1 MVLFST
7 LGSVPVRAPLVL
19 IIAIF
24 LFGNIPL
31 GNTQLLSNQL
41 VSLQERDSAFQSVS
55 GKFNITVPDGWVI
68 QDVYNTDTISLLEEM
83 MQGSRLL
90 AQICPRD
97 QAIAHTEGTY
107 SCEESAENISIQQYP
122 NLADQR
128 EFGFIDSSNIR
139 NENLLNYHIM
149 KLHKLGYSEI
159 SILRNTNMTI
169 NVINSDT
176 NKTTVAVVPASLL
189 EMRYNSPNATDTR
202 GYVMLAATN
211 ATSHL
216 GIISGYS
223 LSYEANAATLPSIF
237 PPEPILRIF
246 QSFELVKEAGEGGL
260 EALNVEDND
269 YGYDALTSI
278 GRPTR
283 DAEHLLS
290 PSLGSNEQTI
300 NQTEAAQSCKP
311 LMCFRD
317 RSQ

>member
-7 LGSVPVRAPLVL
+7 SGSVPVMAPLVL
-19 IIAIF
+19 IIALF

-41 VSLQERDSAFQSVS
+41 VSLQERDNAFESVS

-128 EFGFIDSSNIR
+128 EFGFIDSNNIR

-189 EMRYNSPNATDTR
+189 EMRYDSPNSTDTR
-202 GYVMLAATN
+202 GYVMLSATN

-246 QSFELVKEAGEGGL
+246 QSFELVKGPGEGGL
-260 EALNVEDND
+260 GALNVEDND
-269 YGYDALTSI
+269 YGNDAFTSI

-283 DAEHLLS
+283 EAEHLLS
-290 PSLGSNEQTI
+290 PSLGSTEETI
-300 NQTEAAQSCKP
+300 NQTEAAESCKP
-311 LMCFRD
+311 LTCFRD
-317 RSQ
+317 RNQ